1 MGDGMSRATQMEFM
15 IGQISGERR
24 TMRSFGLS
32 ACMSLVLILSGPA
45 AAQTTQDHPPGHVGD
60 GTLGASLTIV
70 GAATLTGYANAQQQ
84 TVQLA
89 GATCTTPVLRQ
100 YSDRRANLA

>member
-1 MGDGMSRATQMEFM
+1 
-15 IGQISGERR
+15 
-24 TMRSFGLS
+24 MRSFALS